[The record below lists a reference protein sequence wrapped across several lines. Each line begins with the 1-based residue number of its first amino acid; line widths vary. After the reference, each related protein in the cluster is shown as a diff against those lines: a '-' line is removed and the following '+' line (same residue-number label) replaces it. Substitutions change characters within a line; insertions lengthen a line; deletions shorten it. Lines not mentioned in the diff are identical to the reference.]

1 MLRMRSDLGG
11 DLLIG
16 LILFILMFFTLPI
29 GISEGQPLLVMIP
42 IAAFMA
48 AIMLGG

>member
-1 MLRMRSDLGG
+1 MLEMRSDLGG
-11 DLLIG
+11 NSMIG
-16 LILFILMFFTLPI
+16 FGLFILAFFTLPI

-42 IAAFMA
+42 IVAFMA